1 MRFTGLAL
9 IILGVV
15 IATYVVVANLLVTV
29 RPNELA
35 GPIQGGP
42 DGGPTYWFALIPAL
56 GAMLLGLWLV
66 YTGGSGYRET
76 YDLRRQ
82 QT

>member
-1 MRFTGLAL
+1 MRFTGFVL
-9 IILGVV
+9 IALGVV
-15 IATYVVVANLLVTV
+15 IATYVIVANLIVTV

-42 DGGPTYWFALIPAL
+42 DGGPSYWFALIPAV
-56 GAMLLGLWLV
+56 GALLLGLWMV
-66 YTGGSGYRET
+66 YTGDRGYRET

>member
-1 MRFTGLAL
+1 MRITGLAL
-9 IILGVV
+9 IVLGLL
-15 IATYVVVANLLVTV
+15 IATYVVVANLVVTV

-42 DGGPTYWFALIPAL
+42 DGGPTYWFALIPAV
-56 GAMLLGLWLV
+56 GAILLGSWLV
-66 YTGGSGYRET
+66 YFGGRGDRET
-76 YDLRRQ
+76 YDMRRQ